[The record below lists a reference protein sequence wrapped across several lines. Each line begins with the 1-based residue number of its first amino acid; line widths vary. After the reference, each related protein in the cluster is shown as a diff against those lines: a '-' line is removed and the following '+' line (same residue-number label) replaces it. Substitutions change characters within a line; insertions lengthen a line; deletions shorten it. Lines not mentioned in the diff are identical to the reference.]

1 MEKKGVISIAVM
13 ISTAVTLMV
22 GVSALT
28 TFSENAKGMET
39 RVDTNITTAVEA
51 GIVTNMSYMDT
62 TDREL
67 IEITTPGPVEDT
79 AEDAPEPEIAEEPS
93 KTEEPE
99 SVSTPTEDESLYE
112 ALTNGATEDAVIQ
125 EESFY
130 SFSGDTD
137 DSRYIIKETG
147 AVLYTDAAK
156 RVWTFDK
163 DHHYWYY
170 QDGDTRYYT
179 DDKNQQFYFDENHR
193 RWLYD
198 EAKHRWYWDDAHYIV
213 DTKWDGSNQGGSG
226 WGTTP
231 IVRDAKKEGKLWD
244 SVSKFWKD
252 NHPDLNNGWGN
263 ND

>member
-22 GVSALT
+22 GVSALA
-28 TFSENAKGMET
+28 TFSDNAKGMET
-39 RVDTNITTAVEA
+39 KVDTNVITAVEA

-67 IEITTPGPVEDT
+67 IEITNPGAVED
-79 AEDAPEPEIAEEPS
+79 AEENAPEPEI
-93 KTEEPE
+93 TEEPAKPE
-99 SVSTPTEDESLYE
+99 PEGVPTPTEDESLYE
-112 ALTNGATEDAVIQ
+112 TLTNGATEDAVIQ

-130 SFSGDTD
+130 SFNGDTD

-179 DDKNQQFYFDENHR
+179 DDKNQQFYFDDNHR

-198 EAKHRWYWDDAHYIV
+198 ETKHRWYWDDAHYIV
-213 DTKWDGSNQGGSG
+213 DTAWDGSNQGGAG
-226 WGTTP
+226 WGTTT
-231 IVRDAKKEGKLWD
+231 IVRDEKQEGKLWD
-244 SVSKFWKD
+244 AVSKFWKD